1 MSSAPPEKHPI
12 AVLQTL
18 LDEAV
23 GIGVF
28 PAAQAVVLHRGVQV
42 FGGVAGKASGDT
54 RFDLASVTKVLS
66 TTALFVRLWTEGKV
80 GPDTLV
86 SRYFPGTP
94 VGDAGVTV
102 ADLLYHRSGLPPF
115 VPFFAQALTAHPTL
129 LDADCPAALRA
140 RVRDEVLQ
148 AAATT
153 PLAAAPR
160 TVSAYSDVGFIL
172 LGEILARAAGAP
184 LDTLFS
190 RHIAEPLGLS
200 ARFHRL
206 TDFPIDGTTAPTGAT
221 RPREPAPGQEG
232 LWKDVPSAPT
242 RPGEVDDDN
251 AWVMDGVAGHAG
263 LFGTAVD
270 VARFGQA
277 VLADCTG
284 SSAVLAPAPLWY
296 RALATDPLVP
306 GSTRSMG
313 FDSPSKGVS
322 SAGRF
327 IGDTP
332 PGAVGHLGFT
342 GTSLWIDL
350 RRSLVVVLVTNRVAN
365 GRQELRIRDFRP
377 VFHDFVV
384 EALGLTSTQQGPH
397 A

>member
-1 MSSAPPEKHPI
+1 MSGSRHPI
-12 AVLQTL
+12 TILQTV
-18 LDEAV
+18 LDDACKN
-23 GIGVF
+23 GVF
-28 PAAQAVVLHRGVQV
+28 PAAQAIVLHRGAQV
-42 FGGVAGKASGDT
+42 FGHVAGNVSGDT

-66 TTALFVRLWTEGKV
+66 TTALFLRLWTEGKV

-86 SRYFPGTP
+86 SRFFPGSP
-94 VGDAGVTV
+94 VGDAGATV

-115 VPFFAQALTAHPTL
+115 VPFFAQALTAHPEL
-129 LDADCPAALRA
+129 LDADCPSAMRA
-140 RVRDEVLQ
+140 RVREEVIQ
-148 AAATT
+148 AAAST
-153 PLAAAPR
+153 PLAAEPR
-160 TVSAYSDVGFIL
+160 TRTAYSDVGFIL
-172 LGEILARAAGAP
+172 LGEILSRATGSP

-190 RHIAEPLGLS
+190 RYVAEPLGLS

-206 TDFPIDGTTAPTGAT
+206 TDFPADAAPAPTGAT

-232 LWKDVPSAPT
+232 MWKDVPSRRT

-277 VLADCTG
+277 VLDGCSGGA
-284 SSAVLAPAPLWY
+284 AIAPGPLWH
-296 RALATDPLVP
+296 RVLATDPLVQ

-313 FDSPSKGVS
+313 FDSPSAVGS
-322 SAGRF
+322 SAGHY

-342 GTSLWIDL
+342 GTSLWVDL
-350 RRSLVVVLVTNRVAN
+350 RRSLVVALVTNRVAH
-365 GRQELRIRDFRP
+365 GRQELRIREFRP
-377 VFHDFVV
+377 LFHDLVV
-384 EALGLTSTQQGPH
+384 EALGLSDLQQGTH
-397 A
+397 G

>member
-1 MSSAPPEKHPI
+1 MSIPPEQHPV

-23 GIGVF
+23 NIDVF

-42 FGGVAGKASGDT
+42 FGGVAGNVRGDT
-54 RFDLASVTKVLS
+54 RFDLASLTKVLS
-66 TTALFVRLWTEGKV
+66 TTALFLRLWTEGKV

-86 SRYFPGTP
+86 SRFFPNTP
-94 VGDAGVTV
+94 VGDAGATV

-115 VPFFAQALTAHPTL
+115 VPFFAQALTQHPEL
-129 LDADCPAALRA
+129 LDATCPSATRA
-140 RVRDEVLQ
+140 RVRDEVIQ
-148 AAATT
+148 AAAHT
-153 PLAAAPR
+153 PLAAPPR
-160 TVSAYSDVGFIL
+160 TRSAYSDVGFIL
-172 LGEILARAAGAP
+172 LGEILSRAANAP

-190 RHIAEPLGLS
+190 RHVAEPLDLT

-206 TDFPIDGTTAPTGAT
+206 TDFPADALPAPTGAT
-221 RPREPAPGQEG
+221 RPREPAPGQET
-232 LWKDVPSAPT
+232 LWSNVPTQPT
-242 RPGEVDDDN
+242 RLGEVDDDN

-277 VLADCTG
+277 ILEGCSG
-284 SSAVLAPAPLWY
+284 KHSALAPGPLWH
-296 RALATDPLVP
+296 RVLATDPLVE

-313 FDSPSKGVS
+313 FDSPSKVGS

-327 IGDTP
+327 LGDSP

-342 GTSLWIDL
+342 GTSLWVDL
-350 RRSLVVVLVTNRVAN
+350 RRSLVVALVTNRVAL
-365 GRQELRIRDFRP
+365 GRQEVRIRDFRP

-384 EALGLTSTQQGPH
+384 EALGLTATSQGTH
-397 A
+397 G